1 MLIPRIF
8 FASVGHGVRLIR
20 CKRWASL
27 YYHEKISPV
36 RDSSRGIDGW
46 IIVISEPSF
55 YDLATDPTILVLLP
69 SSIKKKER
77 ERDTVIASLT
87 AAKLPSLPL
96 FFLSPRLFDSRVN
109 RSRVVKRIPRY
120 FVAFQTIWILYF
132 SNQNKRKKWKKKRKK
147 FEIKF
152 IICNLNY
159 LRNARANSIFQLASF
174 SLSIL
179 QYVQL
184 W

>member
-1 MLIPRIF
+1 MQALSKLILLWENISSTRFI
-8 FASVGHGVRLIR
+8 SRN
-20 CKRWASL
+20 RWMDNRNIWTVVLRS
-27 YYHEKISPV
+27 
-36 RDSSRGIDGW
+36 RDGSNHPCT
-46 IIVISEPSF
+46 PS
-55 YDLATDPTILVLLP
+55 ILHK
-69 SSIKKKER
+69 KKKER